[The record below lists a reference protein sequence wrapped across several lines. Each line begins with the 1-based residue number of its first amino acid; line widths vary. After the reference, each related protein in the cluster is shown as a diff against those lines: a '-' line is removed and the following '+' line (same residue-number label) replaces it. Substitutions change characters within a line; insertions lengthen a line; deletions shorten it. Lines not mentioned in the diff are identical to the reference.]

1 LKLAP
6 AGDVFHSPAFVHSR
20 SVGNYVARCGRFL
33 GISTCDRQAVRETL
47 MVMNVTD
54 VEGLRERI
62 GELVRER
69 QELRTTG
76 ASRRSLEWNRVQLAR
91 RQSELGRALIEQHIV
106 API

>member
-1 LKLAP
+1 
-6 AGDVFHSPAFVHSR
+6 
-20 SVGNYVARCGRFL
+20 
-33 GISTCDRQAVRETL
+33 

-54 VEGLRERI
+54 IESLRERI

-76 ASRRSLEWNRVQLAR
+76 ASRRSLESNRVQLAR
-91 RQSELGRALIEQHIV
+91 RQSELGRALIEQHIT

>member
-1 LKLAP
+1 
-6 AGDVFHSPAFVHSR
+6 
-20 SVGNYVARCGRFL
+20 
-33 GISTCDRQAVRETL
+33 

-54 VEGLRERI
+54 VESLRERI

-76 ASRRSLEWNRVQLAR
+76 ASRQSLEWNRVQLAR
-91 RQSELGRALIEQHIV
+91 RQSELGRALIEQHIA

>member
-1 LKLAP
+1 
-6 AGDVFHSPAFVHSR
+6 
-20 SVGNYVARCGRFL
+20 
-33 GISTCDRQAVRETL
+33 

-54 VEGLRERI
+54 IESLRERI

-76 ASRRSLEWNRVQLAR
+76 ASRQSLEWNRVQLAR
-91 RQSELGRALIEQHIV
+91 RQSELGRALIEQHIA